1 MTEVILLLFIGTM
14 LIVLNVNAIKKEKK
28 SFSSTLKDKEDN
40 IKDYQIEIGQ
50 LRRELS
56 ETVLELQK
64 EIEYLKLKKEANKN
78 FTEEKSDDNLLEEKE
93 AYKTLYNDEKA
104 ISKESEDEDFEQ
116 ELRKE
121 LLKGIESMHSSK
133 INKQD
138 KNKVKYENKELT
150 AEVNENNVVEQSK
163 DENEK
168 KAAVQHEDIDE
179 VENKDINEV
188 NQQIE
193 SNDEIEKE
201 VQSGNKIAEE
211 NEQKEI
217 DEKEEKARAKNPVKK
232 IDNSINNY
240 DKTDEN
246 NKSNNNSVKVNEIKA
261 MIDQG
266 LSVDEISE
274 KIGIGKGEVL
284 LIKELYIK

>member
-56 ETVLELQK
+56 ETVLELQQ
-64 EIEYLKLKKEANKN
+64 EIEDLKLKKEANKN
-78 FTEEKSDDNLLEEKE
+78 FTEEKFDDNLLEEKE

-138 KNKVKYENKELT
+138 KNKAKYEDKELT
-150 AEVNENNVVEQSK
+150 AEVNENNVVEQGK

-168 KAAVQHEDIDE
+168 KAVVQHEDIDE

-188 NQQIE
+188 NQQSE
-193 SNDEIEKE
+193 SNDEIEEE

-217 DEKEEKARAKNPVKK
+217 DEKEEKARVKNPVKK